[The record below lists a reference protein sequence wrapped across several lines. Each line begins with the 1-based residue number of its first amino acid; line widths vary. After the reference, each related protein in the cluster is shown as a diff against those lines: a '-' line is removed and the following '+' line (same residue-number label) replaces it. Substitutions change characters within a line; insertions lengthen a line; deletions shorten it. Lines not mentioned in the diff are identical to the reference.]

1 MTPAKK
7 VLVNAVVMY
16 TRIIASMLISLVTV
30 PIILS
35 ALGAS
40 DYGLFQLVAGVI
52 AMFAFVNNSL
62 TVSSQRYMS
71 VTMGTGDIDRVNAV
85 YNSSF
90 YIHVII
96 GLVLVAV
103 LEIGSFY
110 LDRLNI
116 DSNRIHVALII
127 YQALIV
133 NMFLKV
139 ASVPF
144 EALINAHEDLV
155 IFSVIEFFDSLLVL
169 CLAFSLQYIQSDKLI
184 FYAICVFLI
193 TCFNVSAKYLWCR
206 FKYPIYRI
214 RIYNKKNKLQTKEM
228 FGFAGWNVF
237 GSFAIILRNQII
249 SIFINLFHGTILN
262 ASYGIANQINGALTN
277 FSSTIQRVINPQLMK
292 SEGMNDRDRLLRI
305 SYMSSKFSVLALCLF
320 AVPLILLMPEVLQL
334 WLKDNIPPYT
344 IELSICILIL
354 SILYQFSMGIM
365 SSIQAVGKIRNYQIT
380 MGGIILMN
388 IPLAYVVL
396 KLGFPVYY
404 ATIVYVLLEF
414 VSLIVRICMGKKLVG
429 MPPAQYLNSVVSP
442 SFLIVGISLAVS
454 LIPYYLVD
462 ALPLIRISIVSVCYG
477 STYVLLIWF
486 LAINRNQRERILSR
500 IRK

>member
-7 VLVNAVVMY
+7 VIVNAVVMY
-16 TRIIASMLISLVTV
+16 ARIITSMLISLVTV
-30 PIILS
+30 PIVLS

-52 AMFAFVNNSL
+52 AMFAFINNSL

-90 YIHVII
+90 YIHLVI
-96 GLVLVAV
+96 GLVLVV
-103 LEIGSFY
+103 ILEIGSFF

-116 DSNRIHVALII
+116 DPNRIQVAMII
-127 YQALIV
+127 YQALIL

-155 IFSVIEFFDSLLVL
+155 VFSAIEFVDSLLVL

-184 FYAICVFLI
+184 FYALCVCLI
-193 TCFNVSAKYLWCR
+193 TCFNVSAKYIWCR
-206 FKYPIYRI
+206 FKYPVYRI
-214 RIYNKKNKLQTKEM
+214 RLYNKNNQLQTKEM

-249 SIFINLFHGTILN
+249 SIFINIFHGTILN

-292 SEGMNDRDRLLRI
+292 SEGMNNRDRLLRI
-305 SYMSSKFSVLALCLF
+305 SYMSSRFSVLALCFF
-320 AVPLILLMPEVLQL
+320 AVPLILIMPEVLQL
-334 WLKDNIPPYT
+334 WLKDSIPPFT

-354 SILYQFSMGIM
+354 SIIYQFSMGIM
-365 SSIQAVGKIRNYQIT
+365 SSIQAVGRIRNYQIT

-388 IPLAYVVL
+388 IPLAYIVL
-396 KLGFPVYY
+396 KLGYPVYY
-404 ATIVYVLLEF
+404 ATIVYVVLEF
-414 VSLIVRICMGKKLVG
+414 VSLIVRIVMGKKLVG
-429 MPPAQYLNSVVSP
+429 MPPIDYLKNVVFP
-442 SFLIVGISLAVS
+442 SIVIVGISLAIS
-454 LIPYYLVD
+454 MIPYYLVD
-462 ALPLIRISIVSVCYG
+462 ALPIIRIIIVSLCYG
-477 STYVLLIWF
+477 LTYVLLIWLF
-486 LAINRNQRERILSR
+486 AIDSNQKERILSR